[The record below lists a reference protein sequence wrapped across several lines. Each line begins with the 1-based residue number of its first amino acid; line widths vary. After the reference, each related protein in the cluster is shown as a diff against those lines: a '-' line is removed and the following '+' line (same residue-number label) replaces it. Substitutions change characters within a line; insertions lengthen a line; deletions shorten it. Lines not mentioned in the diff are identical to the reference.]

1 MKRKAKQ
8 KINRGDIMRQA
19 IVMAEGLFPEPKSGD
34 EKRAWVITFINE
46 HINLPI
52 LNERQEARLIGFAV
66 DMFCDL
72 VFPAKAQ

>member
-1 MKRKAKQ
+1 MADKKV

-19 IVMAEGLFPEPKSGD
+19 IIMAEGLFPAPKSGKA
-34 EKRAWVITFINE
+34 KRAWVVTFINE
-46 HINLPI
+46 HVNLPI

-72 VFPAKAQ
+72 VFPKQAK